1 VRACRLLASCR
12 FGRDGGREK
21 NHACRGKE
29 KTAIG
34 ASGLYGDLRR
44 VALVFGRLK
53 NWDNKSGSV
62 GFAPGSSRRTRPR
75 RRSTPSRPLSGSSC
89 SGAVWPASDARRP
102 LLRRKSRYHR
112 LHCFPHLP
120 LCLPWPSRP
129 TSARH
134 RRSRALWR
142 WLGATKT
149 RIADEQGPSRFTGSW
164 SETLF
169 YRMSYSSS
177 LERNLRT
184 MKKSIY
190 RVPDVSQA
198 S

>member
-1 VRACRLLASCR
+1 MS
-12 FGRDGGREK
+12 RERK
-21 NHACRGKE
+21 

-44 VALVFGRLK
+44 VALVFGTLK
-53 NWDNKSGSV
+53 NWDNKTGSV

-75 RRSTPSRPLSGSSC
+75 RRSTSSPPLGNDFPVIPNPFPSSGIRVTKLTQISPQLLWR
-89 SGAVWPASDARRP
+89 AVWSASDARRP

-112 LHCFPHLP
+112 LHCFSHLP

-149 RIADEQGPSRFTGSW
+149 RIADEQGPSRVQ
-164 SETLF
+164 
-169 YRMSYSSS
+169 
-177 LERNLRT
+177 
-184 MKKSIY
+184 IY
-190 RVPDVSQA
+190 WLQE
-198 S
+198 